1 MTDILRVNRSDCQR
15 SIIQYTH
22 QLHSMVR
29 TYLYSQIYRQWRIQW
44 GETVQ
49 MHPLQKI
56 QKKSFLPIFEG
67 FWAYRPWLC
76 VSYY

>member
-1 MTDILRVNRSDCQR
+1 
-15 SIIQYTH
+15 
-22 QLHSMVR
+22 MVR

-67 FWAYRPWLC
+67 FWAYRPLLC
-76 VSYY
+76 VSYYWECPRHLDNVGRNSYKPPNKQGFT